1 MTGCTSVE
9 NYKLLPDPPRSG
21 AFRVVKHV
29 INRLQPEQIV
39 YVSCN
44 PATLARDSG
53 MLVRLQRYML
63 AAASLIDM
71 FPHTAHI
78 EAKALIV
85 R

>member
-1 MTGCTSVE
+1 ME
-9 NYKLLPDPPRSG
+9 
-21 AFRVVKHV
+21 HV

-44 PATLARDSG
+44 PVTLTRNSEV
-53 MLVRLQRYML
+53 LVRLQRYML